1 MSINQVIEFKRS
13 STFGAV
19 VTYTPETGWPANLT
33 GVTITSNIRDSR
45 NTLFDFTVVLTSPT
59 TFNVT
64 MDAAVTEK
72 WAVGT
77 AFWDIRFDWGTISL
91 SQTAL
96 VNVINN
102 VTIPPSA
109 N

>member
-13 STFGAV
+13 STFGAT
-19 VTYTPETGWPANLT
+19 VTYTPETGWPTDLT
-33 GVTITSNIRDSR
+33 GVTITSSIRDSR

-59 TFNVT
+59 TFTVT
-64 MDAAVTEK
+64 ADNTDK

-96 VNVINN
+96 LNIVNN
-102 VTIPPSA
+102 VTPPPAS
-109 N
+109 

>member
-19 VTYTPETGWPANLT
+19 VTYTPETAWPTDLT

-45 NTLFDFTVVLTSPT
+45 NSLFDFTVVLTSPT

-64 MDAAVTEK
+64 MDASVTEK

-91 SQTAL
+91 SKTAL
-96 VNVINN
+96 LNIVNN

-109 N
+109 S

>member
-19 VTYTPETGWPANLT
+19 VTYTPETGWPTNLT

-45 NTLFDFTVVLTSPT
+45 NSLFDFTVVVTSPT

-96 VNVINN
+96 INVVNN

-109 N
+109 S